1 MKKKEALIH
10 FEENYF
16 KKYLDESLLNLDEY
30 YEIHKEKLSE
40 AFIKSF
46 IQICTKIR
54 EKQLKGEKGEIEF
67 INYSILRTNIINGI
81 YKYSILAYDNKWYF
95 DLNEC
100 MVEYDVSWAFNF
112 FNIFLEFLKDKS
124 IYYLNTILE
133 PDVEIMALKTVDLY
147 NKSIVKLARDI
158 MPEAI
163 KVKEYQEIEKEESVE
178 IRVGEY
184 KSISEVVYND
194 VRQEKDVI
202 DEK

>member
-1 MKKKEALIH
+1 ML
-10 FEENYF
+10 
-16 KKYLDESLLNLDEY
+16 
-30 YEIHKEKLSE
+30 KEKR
-40 AFIKSF
+40 K
-46 IQICTKIR
+46 
-54 EKQLKGEKGEIEF
+54 
-67 INYSILRTNIINGI
+67 
-81 YKYSILAYDNKWYF
+81 
-95 DLNEC
+95 
-100 MVEYDVSWAFNF
+100 
-112 FNIFLEFLKDKS
+112 
-124 IYYLNTILE
+124 YYLNTILE

>member
-1 MKKKEALIH
+1 
-10 FEENYF
+10 
-16 KKYLDESLLNLDEY
+16 
-30 YEIHKEKLSE
+30 
-40 AFIKSF
+40 
-46 IQICTKIR
+46 
-54 EKQLKGEKGEIEF
+54 
-67 INYSILRTNIINGI
+67 
-81 YKYSILAYDNKWYF
+81 
-95 DLNEC
+95 
-100 MVEYDVSWAFNF
+100 
-112 FNIFLEFLKDKS
+112 
-124 IYYLNTILE
+124 
-133 PDVEIMALKTVDLY
+133 MALKTVDLY